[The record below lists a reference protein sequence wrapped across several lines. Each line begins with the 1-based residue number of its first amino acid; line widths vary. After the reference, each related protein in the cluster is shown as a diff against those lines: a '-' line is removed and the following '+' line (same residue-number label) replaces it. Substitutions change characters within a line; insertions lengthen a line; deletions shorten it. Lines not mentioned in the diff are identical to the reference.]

1 MGLGLGLGIY
11 IYIYIEGERERER
24 EREIGNLTT
33 FGLGLGSRR
42 VSLKPTLNSNPLWVL
57 FEKPKPD
64 PTVSWVA

>member
-1 MGLGLGLGIY
+1 MGFGLGLGIY
-11 IYIYIEGERERER
+11 IYRERERER
-24 EREIGNLTT
+24 ERELGNLTT